1 MHTLCKG
8 PGAGS
13 CLVCWEEERVAQ
25 VAGAE
30 QVRERV
36 SGRRGQEAKGA
47 DCVGPSEP
55 LKDVGFHSG

>member
-1 MHTLCKG
+1 MQCVASQAVVVHTLCKG

-36 SGRRGQEAKGA
+36 SGR
-47 DCVGPSEP
+47 
-55 LKDVGFHSG
+55 